1 MTTTTLSDIR
11 RVLLAQHADIRAQI
25 EETRSAAAAGREAE
39 RQRAC
44 LARLVD
50 TMQRHN
56 VAEESALRAI
66 LPTLDAWG
74 PVRQKTMLDE
84 HLAEHTE
91 LFATLVEASC
101 APDPAVAS
109 AAVVKLLDRMLVHM
123 AHEEKEFL
131 GAELLTDETPCDGF
145 GG

>member
-1 MTTTTLSDIR
+1 VTTTLSDIR
-11 RVLLAQHADIRAQI
+11 TTLLKQHADIRAQI
-25 EETRSAAAAGREAE
+25 EETREAAAGKDAV

-56 VAEESALRAI
+56 VAEESVLRAI

-101 APDPAVAS
+101 APDPTAAS
-109 AAVVKLLDRMLVHM
+109 GVIVKLLDRMLVHM

>member
-1 MTTTTLSDIR
+1 MKTLSDIR
-11 RVLLAQHADIRAQI
+11 RVLLEQHADIREQI
-25 EETRSAAAAGREAE
+25 EETRAASTGADAE
-39 RQRAC
+39 RQRGC

-56 VAEESALRAI
+56 VAEESALRSI

-74 PVRQKTMLDE
+74 PVRQRTMLDE
-84 HLAEHTE
+84 HMTEHAE

-101 APDPAVAS
+101 APGPAAAS
-109 AAVVKLLDRMLVHM
+109 DAIVKLLDRMLVHI